1 MKASEQK
8 PSERYRGW
16 LLGLAIVRIILAI
29 VAVPL
34 APFLYREHFLILVLL
49 RPTKEVFLAA
59 GFLAR
64 QGDVNLL
71 QVLVAA
77 IPLSILGVWNFYG
90 LGKGYAKEIDSD
102 DVPPLADRIITP
114 KRIKRFDKA
123 LDRKGPRLIFLGR
136 MAAMSSATIAA
147 AAGATKMP
155 AKEFLPPDALGGTV
169 SFVIATGAGYLLGA
183 AHEEAGPWLTALAA
197 LALIGFALVLG
208 RQLQKA

>member
-1 MKASEQK
+1 MKQSERK
-8 PSERYRGW
+8 PSERYREW
-16 LLGLAIVRIILAI
+16 LLGLAIVRIILAV
-29 VAVPL
+29 VAIPL

-49 RPTKEVFLAA
+49 RPTKEVFLAG

-71 QVLVAA
+71 QILIAA
-77 IPLSILGVWNFYG
+77 VPLSILGVWNFYG

-102 DVPPLADRIITP
+102 DLPPLADRIITP
-114 KRIKRFDKA
+114 KRIKKFDKA

-155 AKEFLPPDALGGTV
+155 AREFLPADGLGGAA
-169 SFVIATGAGYLLGA
+169 SFALATGAGYLLGA
-183 AHEEAGPWLTALAA
+183 AHEEAGPWLTGLAA
-197 LALIGFALVLG
+197 VALIGFAFVLG
-208 RQLQKA
+208 RQLQRA